1 MSQLAPTLRSD
12 YFAEGDYVV
21 TDPGK
26 GVMRSRAGTRMVA
39 LTEDFL
45 RGLREALD
53 SECGPGADLV
63 LRTCGRAWGAD
74 FARRVE
80 KELSDF
86 HGKPLQSEPL
96 GLFEASLTSLFSH
109 HGWGAARFDFTQ
121 HGRGLVVVAVR
132 DPVIAAAS
140 AAESKSPGD
149 PLLAG
154 VLAGTFAHFTGQPL
168 DCLQTECR
176 SRGAAESRF
185 VVALAERLKPLMSW
199 PGQGKSHDEV
209 VAELTRPPA

>member
-1 MSQLAPTLRSD
+1 MSQMTAKVRSD

-80 KELSDF
+80 KELSEF

-96 GLFEASLTSLFSH
+96 GSFEASLTSLFSH
-109 HGWGAARFDFTQ
+109 HGWGATRFDFTQ
-121 HGRGLVVVAVR
+121 HARGLIVVAVR
-132 DPVIAAAS
+132 DPVLAAAAAAAS
-140 AAESKSPGD
+140 KRPA
-149 PLLAG
+149 
-154 VLAGTFAHFTGQPL
+154 TR
-168 DCLQTECR
+168 C
-176 SRGAAESRF
+176 
-185 VVALAERLKPLMSW
+185 W
-199 PGQGKSHDEV
+199 PGCWPAPSPTSP
-209 VAELTRPPA
+209 ASRSTASRPSAGRGVPTTAAS